1 MTTETNKIE
10 FSDIVSV
17 VKRLTD
23 ILAEEVSLIKKMQ
36 LSKLHLLQD
45 EKLKLLSVVEN
56 FKDTIQEN
64 PEILNSM
71 NESTKDELKKTN
83 LEFEQLIEEDGKQL
97 VKARKV
103 HGIVMEAIR
112 KVLDEQRKNSM
123 GYNQDGT
130 VTDNNKKKILSSTP
144 FTVNSSI

>member
-130 VTDNNKKKILSSTP
+130 VTDNNKKK
-144 FTVNSSI
+144 NSKLDTIYG

>member
-130 VTDNNKKKILSSTP
+130 VTDNNKKKK
-144 FTVNSSI
+144 NSKLDTIYG

>member
-130 VTDNNKKKILSSTP
+130 VTDNNKKKK
-144 FTVNSSI
+144 F

>member
-130 VTDNNKKKILSSTP
+130 VTDNNKKKKK
-144 FTVNSSI
+144 F

>member
-130 VTDNNKKKILSSTP
+130 VTDNNKKKKKK
-144 FTVNSSI
+144 F